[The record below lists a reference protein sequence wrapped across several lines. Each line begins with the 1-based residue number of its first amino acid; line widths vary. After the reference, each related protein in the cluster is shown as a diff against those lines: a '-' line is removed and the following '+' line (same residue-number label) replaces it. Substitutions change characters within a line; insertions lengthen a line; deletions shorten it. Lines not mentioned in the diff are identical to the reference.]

1 MPAYMV
7 AQYRSLKEYD
17 AYRAAAGELN
27 RKHGARILT
36 RAGTARCIE
45 GDWQSD
51 SMVII
56 EFASMEHAQQFY
68 NSPEYAAVK
77 ALRKNAPPIT
87 IVVMDGAPG
96 A

>member
-7 AQYRSLKEYD
+7 SQYRSSKEYD
-17 AYRAAAGELN
+17 AYRAAVSELN

-45 GDWQSD
+45 GDWQCD

-56 EFASMEHAQQFY
+56 EFESLDAARKFY
-68 NSPEYAAVK
+68 ESEEYKAVK
-77 ALRKNAPPIT
+77 ALRENAPPLT
-87 IVVMDGAPG
+87 IVVMDGS
-96 A
+96 